1 MAKIKVFILTNV
13 KDNVKEMYVD
23 IYCKQ
28 GKHRSVGLAFMVF
41 FLLVHHTTETTPY
54 KIELIHRDFARWPCG
69 PCPSCQQLNEKGSD
83 TKLWPHCPARD
94 ELLKEAKVMWETL

>member
-1 MAKIKVFILTNV
+1 MAKIKKFILTNV

-23 IYCKQ
+23 IYCRQ

-54 KIELIHRDFARWPCG
+54 KIELIHQDFARWPCG